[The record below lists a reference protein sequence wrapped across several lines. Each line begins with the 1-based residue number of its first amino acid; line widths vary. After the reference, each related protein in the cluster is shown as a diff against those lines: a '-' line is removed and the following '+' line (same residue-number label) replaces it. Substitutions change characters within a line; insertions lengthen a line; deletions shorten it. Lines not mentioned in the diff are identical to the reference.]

1 MLDEDPQLMERRI
14 QIAKRLELY
23 ISARDDIDA
32 VCWNSENQGENIEV
46 GIKTV
51 DWANIK
57 GDPVTARSSASF
69 DDPSGQESWLVEEKL
84 WPKYGGDQAV
94 DGEDLRGKE
103 EPFGDD
109 NWSEKAMNNGD

>member
-32 VCWNSENQGENIEV
+32 VCWNSENIEV
-46 GIKTV
+46 GIKMV

-57 GDPVTARSSASF
+57 GDPVTAGSSAS
-69 DDPSGQESWLVEEKL
+69 
-84 WPKYGGDQAV
+84 
-94 DGEDLRGKE
+94 
-103 EPFGDD
+103 
-109 NWSEKAMNNGD
+109 

>member
-23 ISARDDIDA
+23 ISSRDDIDA
-32 VCWNSENQGENIEV
+32 V

-57 GDPVTARSSASF
+57 GDPVIARSSTS
-69 DDPSGQESWLVEEKL
+69 V
-84 WPKYGGDQAV
+84 
-94 DGEDLRGKE
+94 
-103 EPFGDD
+103 
-109 NWSEKAMNNGD
+109 WSELLL